1 MQTHCDISSERN
13 NILFKGNK
21 FLLLTSILRE
31 RLFYISHPS
40 VAKRVECAI
49 NLQPILMHININTL
63 DRFNDLVEEIL
74 SLGDFNFKNIEKNFK
89 SYTVI
94 FKDVEAMKFL
104 ALLFKGHEYHVL
116 YPLYL
121 KWLKGSVWNKL

>member
-1 MQTHCDISSERN
+1 MQKSI
-13 NILFKGNK
+13 IFKGNK
-21 FLLLTSILRE
+21 FLLLTSVLRE

-40 VAKRVECAI
+40 ISKRIECSI
-49 NLQPILMHININTL
+49 NLKPILVQIHINVF

-74 SLGDFNFKNIEKNFK
+74 SLGDFNLKNVEKNFK
-89 SYTVI
+89 NHTVI
-94 FKDVEAMKFL
+94 FKDIEAMKFL

-121 KWLKGSVWNKL
+121 KWLKGSIWMN

>member
-1 MQTHCDISSERN
+1 MQTDTFERN
-13 NILFKGNK
+13 DILFRGNK

-40 VAKRVECAI
+40 ISKRVECAI
-49 NLQPILMHININTL
+49 NLQPILMHINIDTI
-63 DRFNDLVEEIL
+63 DRFNDLAEEIL
-74 SLGDFNFKNIEKNFK
+74 SLGDFNFRNVEKNFK

-94 FKDVEAMKFL
+94 FKDIEAMKFL

-121 KWLKGSVWNKL
+121 KWLKGSAWMN